1 MIPFLHAVSSFALRQ
16 NGVRHCVAVL
26 LLASGFLQGER
37 AVGESNRVLPSEV
50 ADLLVTERP
59 VGRTGGRLVVAL
71 RAEPKTLNPLI
82 AAHIPSRTVVRRM
95 MADLIHIDRVSQE
108 TEPALAKSWTIS
120 DDARRF
126 TLKLRRGLRFSDG
139 HPFDADDV
147 LFTFNAYLDEKVG
160 STNRDLLHVG
170 GEPIKFKKLDSHTVE
185 FEMPK
190 PYAVG
195 ERLFDSIAIL
205 PRHILEESYKQGKV
219 AERWSVAT
227 PADEIAGL
235 GPFRLKEYVPGVR
248 CVLERNPYFWK
259 LDRDGTRLPYLD
271 ELTFLF
277 VPSED
282 AQVLRFQARDT
293 DIIDHVSPD
302 NFSILKQ
309 QTRNASVR
317 MMDMGPGLTYYFL
330 LFNMNSLGA
339 GELPEIAAKQRWFR
353 QLEFR
358 KAVSA
363 VIDRRSLVKI
373 VFRGKA
379 TELWSNVTPGNKRW
393 INTKVSASQSSTVAE
408 ARRLLQSV
416 GFSWGSEKQLV
427 DPKGMD
433 VEFSILTSS
442 SNSQRLRIATIIQD
456 DLKALGIAVRV
467 VPLEFGA
474 LAERV
479 TRSFDYEASVLALS
493 GGDADPN
500 AQMPVLLSG
509 GSLHFWNLGQDEP
522 STSWE
527 AEIDRLMT
535 SQATALNF
543 NERKEMYDSVQKL
556 MVENVPL
563 IFLVSPHVLVG
574 VKTEIGNF
582 QPAILDH
589 PTLWNVEE
597 LFWQER

>member
-1 MIPFLHAVSSFALRQ
+1 MIPFLHAVSRFALRQ
-16 NGVRHCVAVL
+16 NSAWHCVAVL
-26 LLASGFLQGER
+26 LLASGFLHGER
-37 AVGESNRVLPSEV
+37 AVGQSNQVPPGEV
-50 ADLLVTERP
+50 ADFLVTERP
-59 VGRTGGRLVVAL
+59 VGRTGGRLVLAL

-82 AAHIPSRTVVRRM
+82 VATNPSRTVVRRM
-95 MADLIHIDRVSQE
+95 MADLVHINRVSQE

-147 LFTFNAYLDEKVG
+147 LFTFKVYLDEKIG
-160 STNRDLLHVG
+160 STNRDLLHVD
-170 GEPIKFKKLDSHTVE
+170 GEPIKLKKLDSHTVE
-185 FEMPK
+185 FEMPE

-205 PRHILEESYKQGKV
+205 PRHELEESYKQGKI
-219 AERWSVAT
+219 AERWSVTT
-227 PADEIAGL
+227 PAGEIVGL

-259 LDRDGTRLPYLD
+259 LDRDGARLPYLD
-271 ELTFLF
+271 EITFLF
-277 VPSED
+277 VPSDD

-293 DIIDHVSPD
+293 DIIDHLSAE
-302 NFSILKQ
+302 NFSILERQ
-309 QTRNASVR
+309 ARGASVR
-317 MMDMGPGLTYYFL
+317 MMDLGPGLTYYFL
-330 LFNMNSLGA
+330 LFNMNSLVP

-358 KAVSA
+358 RAVSS
-363 VIDRRSLVKI
+363 VIDRRSIVKL
-373 VFRGKA
+373 VFRDKA

-393 INTKVSASQSSTVAE
+393 LNAKLSAPRSSSVAD

-416 GFSWGSEKQLV
+416 GFSWRSDKQLV
-427 DPKGMD
+427 DPGGKEVG
-433 VEFSILTSS
+433 FSILTSS

-456 DLKALGIAVRV
+456 DLKKLGIAVRV

-479 TRSFDYEASVLALS
+479 TRSFEYEASVLALS

-500 AQMPVLLSG
+500 AQMPVLLSSG
-509 GSLHFWNLGQDEP
+509 NLHFWNLGQKEP
-522 STSWE
+522 STPWE
-527 AEIDRLMT
+527 AEIDRLMM
-535 SQATALNF
+535 SQAVTLDF
-543 NERKEMYDSVQKL
+543 NQRKKIYDSVQEL
-556 MVENVPL
+556 MLENLPL
-563 IFLVSPHVLVG
+563 VFLVSPHVLVG
-574 VKTEIGNF
+574 SKSKVGNF

-589 PTLWNVEE
+589 TTLWNAEE
-597 LFWQER
+597 LFWQE